1 MNTWFGGTAKMNV
14 FFFVFFFVTVS
25 SHKSNLRPLSQYYVS
40 LKMLFSYY
48 ELIMTLKSGEVV
60 LKVFI
65 IAKLY
70 VQRSMSLSV

>member
-1 MNTWFGGTAKMNV
+1 MF

-40 LKMLFSYY
+40 LKMFSYY
-48 ELIMTLKSGEVV
+48 ELMMTLKSGEVV